1 MYLEEV
7 DDNEPEDGGRA
18 GEEGDA
24 GRGQAGQVALS
35 LHSPNLFTSYRT
47 LRNGLHT
54 LQGNGKIRGQQTGK
68 SGQQTEQS
76 LPVNGKPVTRKRKN
90 PRPVKGKICGQQTEK
105 SAAIKRKN
113 PGPVKGKCLGQ
124 VDLIWNSPNLRDG
137 GQPSAIPNLSPYEIV
152 KVTK

>member
-68 SGQQTEQS
+68 SGRQTEQS
-76 LPVNGKPVTRKRKN
+76 LPED
-90 PRPVKGKICGQQTEK
+90 GKIRGQQTEK

-137 GQPSAIPNLSPYEIV
+137 GQPSAIPTLSPYEIV